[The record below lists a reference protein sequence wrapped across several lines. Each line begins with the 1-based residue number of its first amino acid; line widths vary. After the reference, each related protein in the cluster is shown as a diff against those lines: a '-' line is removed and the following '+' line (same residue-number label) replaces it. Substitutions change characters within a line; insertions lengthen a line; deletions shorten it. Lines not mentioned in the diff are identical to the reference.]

1 MFAKPTTRSIAGRKK
16 GIEMNEVTISGAV
29 YNEVIDY
36 LAEELYS
43 SWHPEKPDSC
53 QLELNPNYEN
63 DKMLEHCGKYSGGV
77 DVLNIVTGVMIPDI
91 EADAWSL
98 ARRYERERETV

>member
-1 MFAKPTTRSIAGRKK
+1 MFAKLTIRSTAASGK
-16 GIEMNEVTISGAV
+16 GIEMNEVTISGAL

-43 SWHPEKPDSC
+43 SWHPEKPDGF
-53 QLELNPNYEN
+53 QLALNPGYER
-63 DKMLEHCGKYSGGV
+63 DKMLEHYGKYSGGV
-77 DVLNIVTGVMIPDI
+77 DVLNIVTGVMIPEI

-98 ARRYERERETV
+98 AKCYEKERETD

>member
-1 MFAKPTTRSIAGRKK
+1 
-16 GIEMNEVTISGAV
+16 MNEVTISGAL

-43 SWHPEKPDSC
+43 TWHPEKPDDC
-53 QLELNPNYEN
+53 QLALNPNYEHE
-63 DKMLEHCGKYSGGV
+63 KSLEHYGKYSGGV
-77 DVLNIVTGVMIPDI
+77 DAINIMTGVMIPEI

-98 ARRYERERETV
+98 AKRYEKEREVD